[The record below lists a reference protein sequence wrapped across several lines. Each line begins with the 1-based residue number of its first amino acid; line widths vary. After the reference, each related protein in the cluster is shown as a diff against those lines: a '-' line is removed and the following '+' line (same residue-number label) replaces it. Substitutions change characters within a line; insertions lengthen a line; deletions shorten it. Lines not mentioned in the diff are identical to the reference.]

1 MNKFLVCDAAL
12 VPGELPRGSSPLL
25 GFARLLRRFG
35 FAIAPEQATAFMQA
49 VTLLGPRSMDDIRR
63 AAVATFA
70 PAPDRRVEFDALF
83 ESWFYGDVRVA
94 IEGEEQGEDKTEI
107 KDDSDT
113 AEELAGP
120 VQAETGGELTSK
132 TEQLSIRA
140 FANDGLRL
148 ATLEREIGSALPW
161 RRSFRTVRTTTGR
174 NPDIRR
180 SMRKI
185 LSADGDIPSPYLR
198 RRQRMPRRLLL
209 LIDVSGS
216 MKLHTEDYLKVAHA
230 AVQGTG
236 RAEVFS
242 FGTRLTRL
250 TSALR
255 IRNRDQALAQA
266 GALVD
271 DWDGGT
277 RIGRTLLAFLSVP
290 RFSAFARGAVVVIL
304 SDALE
309 RGDPSEMETAF
320 RRFSACTHRLSL
332 ATPLAGDPRFRPE
345 TEALCAILPT
355 LDDLVDGSSVAG
367 LTKFLLSLG
376 RAAPPIETMPGRVL

>member
-1 MNKFLVCDAAL
+1 MNKFLVCDTAS
-12 VPGELPRGSSPLL
+12 VPGELPRGSAPLF

-35 FAIAPEQATAFMQA
+35 FAIAPEQAIAFMQA

-63 AAVATFA
+63 SAVATFA
-70 PAPDRRVEFDALF
+70 PAPERRVEFDALF
-83 ESWFYGDVRVA
+83 ESWFHGEARVN
-94 IEGEEQGEDKTEI
+94 IEGEGQDEDEPQI
-107 KDDSDT
+107 KDNSDT
-113 AEELAGP
+113 AEEETGP
-120 VQAETGGELTSK
+120 VQEETGGELTSG

-148 ATLEREIGSALPW
+148 DALERKLGSALPC
-161 RRSFRTVRTTTGR
+161 RRSFRTVRTATGK
-174 NPDIRR
+174 NLDIRR

-185 LSADGDIPSPYLR
+185 LSADGDIPSPQLR
-198 RRQRMPRRLLL
+198 RQQRVPRRLLL
-209 LIDVSGS
+209 LLDVSGS
-216 MKLHTEDYLKVAHA
+216 MKLHTEDYLKVAYA
-230 AVQGTG
+230 AVHGTG
-236 RAEVFS
+236 RAEVFC

-255 IRNRDQALAQA
+255 IRNREQALAQA
-266 GALVD
+266 AALVE

-277 RIGRTLLAFLSVP
+277 RIGGTLLAFLSVP

-309 RGDPSEMETAF
+309 RGEPTEMESAF
-320 RRFSACTHRLSL
+320 RRFAASAHRLSL

-345 TEALCAILPT
+345 TEALRAILPT

-376 RAAPPIETMPGRVL
+376 RAAPQIETMSGRGL

>member
-1 MNKFLVCDAAL
+1 MNKFLVCDGMP

-35 FAIAPEQATAFMQA
+35 FAIAPEQAIAFMQA
-49 VTLLGPRSMDDIRR
+49 VTLLGPRSMDHIRR

-70 PAPDRRVEFDALF
+70 PPPDRRVEFDALF
-83 ESWFYGDVRVA
+83 ESWFYGEAGAPLHSPGVEEEDND
-94 IEGEEQGEDKTEI
+94 IKDEGDNGEEQ
-107 KDDSDT
+107 
-113 AEELAGP
+113 ELLT
-120 VQAETGGELTSK
+120 QEETGGELTSR
-132 TEQLSIRA
+132 TEQLGIRA
-140 FANDGLRL
+140 FIDDGLRL
-148 ATLEREIGSALPW
+148 DTLERDISTSLPW
-161 RRSFRTVRTTTGR
+161 RKSFRTVRTTTGR

-185 LSADGDIPSPYLR
+185 LAADGDIPSPELR
-198 RRQRMPRRLLL
+198 RRQKMPRRLLL

-216 MKLHTEDYLKVAHA
+216 MKLHTADYLKVAHA

-255 IRNRDQALAQA
+255 IKNRDQALVQA
-266 GALVD
+266 GELVT

-277 RIGRTLLAFLSVP
+277 RIGRNLLSFLAVP

-309 RGDPSEMETAF
+309 RGDATEMETAF
-320 RRFSACTHRLSL
+320 RRFSASAHRLSL
-332 ATPLAGDPRFRPE
+332 ATPLAGDPRFRPQ
-345 TEALCAILPT
+345 TEALRAILPM

-376 RAAPPIETMPGRVL
+376 RTVLPHETLPGRGL

>member
-1 MNKFLVCDAAL
+1 MNKFLVCDRAS
-12 VPGELPRGSSPLL
+12 VPGELPRGSAPLF

-35 FAIAPEQATAFMQA
+35 FAIAPEQAIAFMQA

-63 AAVATFA
+63 SAVATFA
-70 PAPDRRVEFDALF
+70 PAPERRVEFDALF
-83 ESWFYGDVRVA
+83 ESWFHGEARVS
-94 IEGEEQGEDKTEI
+94 IEGEGQDEDEPQI

-113 AEELAGP
+113 AEEETGP
-120 VQAETGGELTSK
+120 VQEETGGELTSG

-148 ATLEREIGSALPW
+148 DTLERKLGSALPW
-161 RRSFRTVRTTTGR
+161 RRSFRTVRTATGK
-174 NPDIRR
+174 NLDIRR

-185 LSADGDIPSPYLR
+185 LSADGDIPSPQLR
-198 RRQRMPRRLLL
+198 RRQQVPRRLLL
-209 LIDVSGS
+209 LLDVSGS
-216 MKLHTEDYLKVAHA
+216 MKLHTEDYLKVAYA
-230 AVQGTG
+230 AVQGTA
-236 RAEVFS
+236 RAEVFC

-266 GALVD
+266 AALVE

-277 RIGRTLLAFLSVP
+277 RIGGTLLAFLSVP

-309 RGDPSEMETAF
+309 RGEPTEMETAF
-320 RRFSACTHRLSL
+320 RRFAASAHRLSL

-345 TEALCAILPT
+345 TEALRAILPM

-376 RAAPPIETMPGRVL
+376 RAAPHFQTMPGRGH

>member
-1 MNKFLVCDAAL
+1 MNTFQVCDKAS
-12 VPGELPRGSSPLL
+12 VPGKLPRGSSPLL

-35 FAIAPEQATAFMQA
+35 FAVAPQQVTAFMQA
-49 VTLLGPRSMDDIRR
+49 VSLLGPRSMDDIRR
-63 AAVATFA
+63 GAVATFA
-70 PAPDRRVEFDALF
+70 PPPDRRVEFDALF
-83 ESWFYGDVRVA
+83 ESWFYGDARVA
-94 IEGEEQGEDKTEI
+94 IEGEERDDDEI
-107 KDDSDT
+107 DIKGDSDT
-113 AEELAGP
+113 AEEPVGP
-120 VQAETGGELTSK
+120 VQAETGGELTSRA
-132 TEQLSIRA
+132 EQLGIRT
-140 FANDGLRL
+140 FASDDLGLDR
-148 ATLEREIGSALPW
+148 LERGIGTALPW

-185 LSADGDIPSPYLR
+185 LSGDGDIPSPQLR
-198 RRQRMPRRLLL
+198 RRQRVPRRLLL

-216 MKLHTEDYLKVAHA
+216 MKRHTEDYLKVAYS

-236 RAEVFS
+236 NAEVFC

-250 TSALR
+250 TPALR
-255 IRNRDQALAQA
+255 IRNLEQSLAQA
-266 GALVD
+266 GALVE

-309 RGDPSEMETAF
+309 RGEPTEMETAF
-320 RRFSACTHRLSL
+320 RRFAAVAFRLSL

-345 TEALCAILPT
+345 TEALRAILPM

-376 RAAPPIETMPGRVL
+376 RAAPPIKTLPRRGL